1 MVKVTVDGKE
11 VEIEEGSTVFQACEA
26 AGVEIPH
33 FCYHPKLS
41 IAGNCRACLVEVSP
55 IPKPIA
61 SCAYPL
67 SEAMVIK
74 TDTEMVEK
82 ARKGVLELLLI
93 NHPLDCPVCDQG
105 GECDLQDITLAY
117 GPGKS
122 RFDLNKRIVSDKN
135 MGPLVSTHMTRCIHC
150 TRCIRFLDEV
160 AGTHEIGALGRGE
173 NTEISTY
180 LEHNLKSELSGN
192 IIDICPVGALNNKP
206 YAYQGRVWELEKTDS
221 IDVLDA
227 VGSNIRIDVR
237 GVNVMRILPR
247 QNDDINE
254 CWISDKTRFAYDAN
268 HNQRLDTPYIRRDGK
283 LNPASWEDAFSYIK
297 ENLQKVK
304 PTEFAALAG
313 ELVDCDAAFML
324 KELMRK
330 MQSSHT
336 DCRPADAQIVPNN
349 RASYTF
355 NTTIAGIEESDC
367 ILLIGSNPRIEAP
380 LINARIR
387 KRFLH
392 ENIPIAAIGP
402 QVDLTYE
409 VENLGEDVSVL
420 KDILKNKHPFSKKW
434 FKAKKP
440 MLIVG
445 QATLYRRDSLTIQ
458 EVAQQLCQEAGAFT
472 EDWNGYNMLHVHGG
486 QVGCLDVGFVP
497 DEGGFNTRE
506 IIEHAKKGKLKAIY
520 LLGVDSLGR
529 SSLGNA
535 FVIYQGHHGGKG
547 AENADV
553 ILPGLTYMEKLAFY
567 VNTEGRAQMTQKAV
581 QEPGLAKEDWKIIRA
596 LSEYLGKALPY
607 DTQEQIH
614 IKLASL
620 SPAFKYIGGVIKN
633 SLERLPTGSYESLS
647 HTPLQ
652 PFITNFYMSDVMTQ
666 HSKNMANCISA
677 QKEIEKYG

>member
-1 MVKVTVDGKE
+1 MIKVSVDGKE
-11 VEIEEGSTVFQACEA
+11 IEVEEGSTVFQACET

-41 IAGNCRACLVEVSP
+41 IAGNCRACLVEISP
-55 IPKPIA
+55 IPKSIA
-61 SCAYPL
+61 SCAYPV
-67 SEAMVIK
+67 SESMIIK

-117 GPGKS
+117 GPGES
-122 RFDLNKRIVSDKN
+122 RFDLNKRIVPDKN

-180 LEHNLKSELSGN
+180 LEHNLVSELSGN

-206 YAYQGRVWELEKTDS
+206 YAYQGRVWELEKTNS

-237 GVNVMRILPR
+237 GLNVMRILPR

-254 CWISDKTRFAYDAN
+254 CWISDKTRFSYDAN
-268 HNQRLDTPYIRRDGK
+268 HNQRLDTPYIRQNGK
-283 LNPASWEDAFSYIK
+283 LNAVSWDDAFAYIK
-297 ENLQKVK
+297 ENLKTIK
-304 PTEFAALAG
+304 PNEFAALAG
-313 ELVDCDAAFML
+313 GLVDCESAFML
-324 KELMRK
+324 KEMMRK
-330 MQSSHT
+330 MQSPHT
-336 DCRPADAQIVPNN
+336 DCRQADAQIVINN
-349 RASYTF
+349 RTSYTF
-355 NTTIAGIEESDC
+355 NTTISGIEDSDC
-367 ILLIGSNPRIEAP
+367 ILLIGTNPRIEAT

-387 KRFLH
+387 KRFLRGD
-392 ENIPIAAIGP
+392 IDIASIGP
-402 QVDLTYE
+402 HVDLTYK
-409 VENLGEDVSVL
+409 VENLGEDISVL
-420 KDILKNKHPFSKKW
+420 KEILKQKHPFSKKW

-440 MLIVG
+440 MLILG
-445 QATLYRRDSLTIQ
+445 QATLYRKDSLVIQ
-458 EVAQQLCQEAGAFT
+458 AIAQQLCQDANAFT
-472 EDWNGYNMLHVHGG
+472 EEWNGYNMLHTHAG

-497 DEGGFNTRE
+497 DEGGFNTQE
-506 IIEHAKKGKLKAIY
+506 IIDYAKKGKLKAVY
-520 LLGVDSLGR
+520 LLGVDTYGR

-553 ILPGLTYMEKLAFY
+553 ILPGVTYMEKLALY
-567 VNTEGRAQMTQKAV
+567 VNTEGRVQMTQKAV

-596 LSEYLGKALPY
+596 LSEYLGMALPY

-614 IKLASL
+614 LRLASL
-620 SPAFKYIGGVIKN
+620 CSAFKHIGKVMKN
-633 SLERLPTGSYESLS
+633 PIEKLPVQSYESLS
-647 HTPLQ
+647 HMPVE
-652 PFITNFYMSDVMTQ
+652 PFMTNFYMSDVITQ
-666 HSKNMANCISA
+666 HSKNMSNCVTA
-677 QKEIEKYG
+677 QKESEKYV

>member
-1 MVKVTVDGKE
+1 MVKVTVDGKDIN
-11 VEIEEGSTVFQACEA
+11 IEEGSTVFQACEA

-41 IAGNCRACLVEVSP
+41 IAGNCRACLVEISP
-55 IPKPIA
+55 ISKPIA
-61 SCAYPL
+61 SCAYPV
-67 SEAMVIK
+67 SEGMVIK

-122 RFDLNKRIVSDKN
+122 RFDLYKRIVPDKN

-150 TRCIRFLDEV
+150 TRCVRFLDEV
-160 AGTHEIGALGRGE
+160 AGTHEIGAFGRGE

-180 LEHNLKSELSGN
+180 LEHNLTSELSGN

-237 GVNVMRILPR
+237 GINVMRVLPR

-254 CWISDKTRFAYDAN
+254 CWISDKTRFSYDAN
-268 HNQRLDTPYIRRDGK
+268 HNQRLDTPYIRQNGK
-283 LNPASWEDAFSYIK
+283 LRPASWDDAFSYIK
-297 ENLQKVK
+297 ENLQNVK
-304 PTEFAALAG
+304 PLEFGALVG
-313 ELVDCDAAFML
+313 DLVDCDSAFML
-324 KELMRK
+324 KEMMRK
-330 MQSSHT
+330 IQSPHT
-336 DCRPADAQIVPNN
+336 DCRPADAQIIVKN
-349 RASYTF
+349 RTSYIF

-367 ILLIGSNPRIEAP
+367 ILLIGTNPRMEAS
-380 LINARIR
+380 LINVRIR
-387 KRFLH
+387 KRFLRGDVH
-392 ENIPIAAIGP
+392 IGLLGP
-402 QVDLTYE
+402 KAELTYD
-409 VENLGEDVSVL
+409 VENLGEDLSIL

-440 MLIVG
+440 MLIIG
-445 QATLYRRDSLTIQ
+445 QSTLYRRDSLAIQ
-458 EVAQQLCQEAGAFT
+458 EVAQQLCKDANAFT
-472 EDWNGYNMLHVHGG
+472 EEWNGYNMLHVHGG

-497 DEGGFNTRE
+497 GEGGYNTRE
-506 IIEHAKKGKLKAIY
+506 MIDQAKKGKLKAIY
-520 LLGVDSLGR
+520 LLGVDSFGR

-553 ILPGLTYMEKLAFY
+553 ILPGVTYMEKFALY
-567 VNTEGRAQMTQKAV
+567 VNTEGRVQMTQKAV
-581 QEPGLAKEDWKIIRA
+581 QGPGLAKEDWKIIRA
-596 LSEYLGKALPY
+596 LSEYLGVTLPY

-614 IKLASL
+614 LKLGTICL
-620 SPAFKYIGGVIKN
+620 GFKHIGKVIKN
-633 SLERLPTGSYESLS
+633 PIESLPAQSYESLS
-647 HTPLQ
+647 HTPVQ

-666 HSKNMANCISA
+666 HSKNMANCIAA
-677 QKEIEKYG
+677 QNGGEKHV